1 MAQGKVGLRK
11 MIVQHCDGINPD
23 DFIYKTSLK
32 FGDEVGD
39 AILKQVN
46 TDRDYF
52 QRRYKYNDGLDYNKT
67 KELIRAI
74 GLAKTKELQ
83 RRKNQ
88 IQDYFP
94 DEKFIS
100 FKQYFCGEYYD
111 KLIDD
116 NLPEFL
122 KQIAPGE
129 PKPILQISDSDDG
142 TGILP
147 PHCGH
152 QRISSLFCL
161 LQGGG
166 QETRWYRES
175 TPFET
180 IDPFHIP
187 DLDKIELAV
196 SVVLEPGVWYVFNH
210 RAWHSVHKFAYQGP
224 SRVNYGVDF
233 DSISAPDLVD
243 LIKEYERSLVR

>member
-1 MAQGKVGLRK
+1 
-11 MIVQHCDGINPD
+11 MIVTHVEGINPD

-32 FGDEVGD
+32 FGDDVGA
-39 AILKQVN
+39 AILQKVN
-46 TDRDYF
+46 EHPEYF

-88 IQDYFP
+88 IEHYFP
-94 DEKFIS
+94 GEQFIS
-100 FKQYFCGEYYD
+100 FKQYFCGED
-111 KLIDD
+111 FDNKIIDSVPD
-116 NLPEFL
+116 FL

-129 PKPILQISDSDDG
+129 PKPILQISDSEDG
-142 TGILP
+142 LGILP

-166 QETRWYRES
+166 QETVWYRE
-175 TPFET
+175 TEPFET

-187 DLDKIELAV
+187 DLDKIEKAV
-196 SVVLEPGVWYVFNH
+196 SVVLEPNVWYVFNH
-210 RAWHSVHKFAYQGP
+210 RAWHSVHKFAYKGP
-224 SRVNYGVDF
+224 SRVNYGIDF
-233 DSISAPDLVD
+233 DSISAPDLVK
-243 LIKEYERSLVR
+243 LIKSRGF